1 MENAFKLIE
10 FGQQNIL
17 KMHEGLT
24 IQQLNKVPQGL
35 NNNLV
40 WNYAHTIAS
49 VQMICYFRAGLPIR
63 LNEEFVNKYKAGT
76 KPEAFVSIEEY
87 NSFRDLAIEGLEKLK
102 ADYSNSFFAGFKPFK
117 TIAGFDI
124 PDFDYAIRYAG
135 HHFGVHQG
143 VTTVIKKLVA

>member
-1 MENAFKLIE
+1 MENAFNLID
-10 FGQQNIL
+10 FAQQNIL

-24 IQQLNKVPQGL
+24 IQQLNKVPPGL

-76 KPEAFVSIEEY
+76 KPEAFVTIEEY
-87 NSFRDLAIEGLEKLK
+87 NSFRELGIEGLEKLK
-102 ADYSNSFFAGFKPFK
+102 ADYGNNFFSGFKPFT
-117 TIAGFDI
+117 TITGFHM
-124 PDFDYAIRYAG
+124 PNFDYAIRYVG

-143 VTTVIKKLVA
+143 VTSVIKKLVA

>member
-10 FGQQNIL
+10 FGQQIIL
-17 KMHEGLT
+17 KQHEGLT
-24 IQQLNKVPQGL
+24 IQQLNKVPEGL

-49 VQMICYFRAGLPIR
+49 VQMICYFRGGLPIR

-76 KPEAFVSIEEY
+76 KPESFVSIEEY
-87 NSFRDLAIEGLEKLK
+87 NSFRELGIQGLEILK
-102 ADYSNSFFAGFKPFK
+102 ADYSNGFFAAFKPW
-117 TIAGFDI
+117 TTLSGFPI

-135 HHFGVHQG
+135 HHFGLHLG
-143 VTTVIKKLVA
+143 VSNVIKKLVV